1 MHEPDLASKP
11 ATASEDRGYRMWKK
25 RDVVKVAIG
34 KLARS
39 LKISGEITRKAIG
52 IHENAWKNRV
62 FQWRR
67 VDGIVAA
74 CLYAACKMGGV
85 SRSLSEFNERLDG
98 PGERRFYECLK
109 VLSRELNFNP
119 GAPDLISLMGHH
131 SERLGFPPGVV
142 SRGCLL
148 LERTIAKVNVQGKDP
163 NGYVAACL
171 YLACKA
177 SGVKTTQERV
187 ATALGINAS
196 TLRNR
201 LKEIAKLA
209 CKEGKKGEF
218 VS

>member
-85 SRSLSEFNERLDG
+85 SRSLSEFNECLDG

-119 GAPDLISLMGHH
+119 GAPDLLSLMEHD
-131 SERLGFPPGVV
+131 SKRLGFPPGVV

-148 LERTIAKVNVQGKDP
+148 LESIIAKDNVQGKDP
-163 NGYVAACL
+163 NGYIAACL

-177 SGVKTTQERV
+177 SGVKTTQVKV
-187 ATALGINAS
+187 AAAFHVHDC
-196 TLRNR
+196 TLRKR
-201 LKEIAKLA
+201 LKEIRELS
-209 CKEGKKGEF
+209 F
-218 VS
+218 